1 MRQKTEVPPKWTRL
15 VCNSAVIALTALC
28 SVANTGRVWATP
40 AAGFTATTIMSG
52 RFDEIDVRNKPLI
65 SDFSEVDRRAKAWL
79 ALEKAP
85 GSSHLYIQSNAWQP
99 GGSTGWHTHP
109 GHSLIIVTAGTV
121 TEYEA
126 PDLDCKPHIYTEGM
140 SFIDS
145 HHDHAHILRNEG
157 DSVART
163 IAIQLIPA
171 GEARR
176 IDSAD
181 PGTCHF

>member
-1 MRQKTEVPPKWTRL
+1 MKHKIKVSPKWTRL
-15 VCNSAVIALTALC
+15 VCNSAVIAFTALYG
-28 SVANTGRVWATP
+28 VANTGRVWATP
-40 AAGFTATTIMSG
+40 AAGFTTTTTMSG

-65 SDFSEVDRRAKAWL
+65 PDSSEIDRRAKAWL

-85 GSSHLYIQSNAWQP
+85 GSSHLYIQSNVWQA
-99 GGSTGWHTHP
+99 GGNTGWHTHP

-126 PDLDCKPHIYTEGM
+126 LDLDCKPHVYTEGM
-140 SFIDS
+140 SFMDP
-145 HHDHAHILRNEG
+145 HHDHAHIVRNEG

-171 GEARR
+171 GEERR